1 VPCTISIKS
10 DNEGDAETKEIM
22 MTKMK
27 KQALL
32 VALASALALGAVTT
46 SFAQEATQNGF
57 SQQSHQG
64 SSYNMYDGN
73 QGNPWA
79 GNSGGSDY

>member
-1 VPCTISIKS
+1 
-10 DNEGDAETKEIM
+10 M